1 MGFLSRPIQ
10 VESIQPRRGPEWHGP
25 GIFGPGAGLT
35 EPEAGREEDRS
46 VTDQDKGGRKGAAEE
61 RRPVSLFSAAIIVIA
76 NMIGI
81 GVFTT
86 LGFQVASLHSPF
98 AVLMLWVLGGVG
110 AFCGALCYGELGAMM
125 PRSGGEYTYLSNIYH
140 PAIGFLSGWVSM
152 VAGFAAPIAL
162 AAIALGEYAG
172 AIVPGVDKT
181 VIAVSIIVILSLVH
195 LTDVR
200 FGCHFQNLFTG
211 GKILL
216 IVAFIGLGFGVT
228 NPQTISLAPSR
239 SDLGSLFSPAFAISL
254 VYVFYAYSGWNSSS
268 YIAGEI
274 LKPERNLPIS
284 LFLGAAFVS
293 AVLLP
298 DQLYFSLYRAH
309 GRAGGSNRRG
319 LPVGEGHFRRPRGGA
334 IMTGLICLALISSL
348 SSLIMVG
355 PRVTQTMSEDLGSLR
370 FLAKRNARGAPVFA
384 IILQAVVAIFLTLTA
399 TFNAVLTYVGFTL
412 ALFASLTVLGVFVL
426 RGQAPGAAK
435 TFQDVGLPGDAGD
448 FSRAVRLDDRV
459 FIHRAAAA
467 FGVRPAD
474 RGLRTPVV
482 QAAGGHGAARRS
494 QGKIIEKSI
503 P

>member
-1 MGFLSRPIQ
+1 
-10 VESIQPRRGPEWHGP
+10 
-25 GIFGPGAGLT
+25 
-35 EPEAGREEDRS
+35 
-46 VTDQDKGGRKGAAEE
+46 VTDQDKGGIQNAAQE

-125 PRSGGEYTYLSNIYH
+125 PRSGGEYTYLSQIYH

-172 AIVPGVDKT
+172 AILPGLDKT
-181 VIAVSIIVILSLVH
+181 VIAVSIIVILSVVH
-195 LTDVR
+195 LTDVK

-216 IVAFIGLGFGVT
+216 IVAFIVLGFCVT
-228 NPQTISLAPSR
+228 NPQDISLTPSR
-239 SDLGSLFSPAFAISL
+239 SDLGAVFSPAFAISL

-274 LKPERNLPIS
+274 LRPERNLPIS

-293 AVLLP
+293 LCYCLINYIF
-298 DQLYFSLYRAH
+298 LYTVPMRELAGQIEVGYLSANSIF
-309 GRAGGSNRRG
+309 GR
-319 LPVGEGHFRRPRGGA
+319 RGGA
-334 IMTGLICLALISSL
+334 VMTALICLALISSL

-355 PRVTQTMSEDLGSLR
+355 PRVTQTMSEDIKSLR
-370 FLAKRNARGAPVFA
+370 FFARRNARGAPVFA
-384 IILQAVVAIFLTLTA
+384 IILQALVAIFLTLTA

-412 ALFASLTVLGVFVL
+412 ALFASLAVLGVMILRLRQPEAPRPFKTWGYPVTPAIFLVL
-426 RGQAPGAAK
+426 YGWMLCYLFIERPLPSICGLLTVASGLLLYKLLAAS
-435 TFQDVGLPGDAGD
+435 GL
-448 FSRAVRLDDRV
+448 
-459 FIHRAAAA
+459 
-467 FGVRPAD
+467 
-474 RGLRTPVV
+474 
-482 QAAGGHGAARRS
+482 RRS
-494 QGKIIEKSI
+494 QNKVVEKSI
-503 P
+503 R

>member
-1 MGFLSRPIQ
+1 
-10 VESIQPRRGPEWHGP
+10 
-25 GIFGPGAGLT
+25 
-35 EPEAGREEDRS
+35 
-46 VTDQDKGGRKGAAEE
+46 VTDQEQGGIQSARDEQ
-61 RRPVSLFSAAIIVIA
+61 RPVTLFSAAIIVIA
-76 NMIGI
+76 NMIGV

-125 PRSGGEYTYLSNIYH
+125 PRSGGEYTYLSHIYH
-140 PAIGFLSGWVSM
+140 PAVGFLSGWVSM

-172 AIVPGVDKT
+172 AILPGLDKT
-181 VIAVSIIVILSLVH
+181 VMAVSIIVILSVVH

-200 FGCHFQNLFTG
+200 FGVHFQNLFTG

-216 IVAFIGLGFGVT
+216 IVMFIVMGFFVA
-228 NPQTISLAPSR
+228 NPQNISLVPSR
-239 SDLGSLFSPAFAISL
+239 SDLGSMFSPAFAISL

-274 LKPERNLPIS
+274 LRPEKNLPIS

-293 AVLLP
+293 LCYCLLNYIF
-298 DQLYFSLYRAH
+298 LYTVPISEL
-309 GRAGGSNRRG
+309 AGQID
-319 LPVGEGHFRRPRGGA
+319 VGYLSAKSIFGQRGGTV
-334 IMTGLICLALISSL
+334 MTVLVCLALISSL

-355 PRVTQTMSEDLGSLR
+355 PRVTQTMCEDLPKLKSLAR
-370 FLAKRNARGAPVFA
+370 RNARGAPVYA
-384 IILQAVVAIFLTLTA
+384 IILQAGVAIFLTLTA

-426 RGQAPGAAK
+426 RLRHPDRPRPFK
-435 TFQDVGLPGDAGD
+435 TWGYPVTPAIFLLLYGWMLCYLFIERPLPSICGLLTVA
-448 FSRAVRLDDRV
+448 S
-459 FIHRAAAA
+459 
-467 FGVRPAD
+467 
-474 RGLRTPVV
+474 GLLLYKLLAT
-482 QAAGGHGAARRS
+482 GGLRRS
-494 QGKIIEKSI
+494 QDKVIGKSL

>member
-1 MGFLSRPIQ
+1 M
-10 VESIQPRRGPEWHGP
+10 
-25 GIFGPGAGLT
+25 T
-35 EPEAGREEDRS
+35 DR
-46 VTDQDKGGRKGAAEE
+46 DKGGIQGAPDEK
-61 RRPVSLFSAAIIVIA
+61 RPVTLFSAAIIVIA

-86 LGFQVASLHSPF
+86 LGLQVASLNSPF
-98 AVLMLWVLGGVG
+98 AVLMLWVLGGLG

-140 PAIGFLSGWVSM
+140 PAVGFLSGWVSM

-172 AIVPGVDKT
+172 AILPGIDKT
-181 VIAVSIIVILSLVH
+181 VIAVSIIVLLSLVH

-216 IVAFIGLGFGVT
+216 IGVFIVLGFFVM
-228 NPQTISLAPSR
+228 NPQNITLAPSR
-239 SDLGSLFSPAFAISL
+239 PDLGSMFSPGFAISL

-293 AVLLP
+293 LCYCLINYIF
-298 DQLYFSLYRAH
+298 LYTVPMSELS
-309 GRAGGSNRRG
+309 GQID
-319 LPVGEGHFRRPRGGA
+319 VGYLSAKAIFGQRGGA
-334 IMTGLICLALISSL
+334 MMTVLICLALISSL

-355 PRVTQTMSEDLGSLR
+355 PRVTQTMSEDMKSLR

-384 IILQAVVAIFLTLTA
+384 IVLQALVAIFLTLTA

-412 ALFASLTVLGVFVL
+412 ALFSSLTVLGVFIL
-426 RGQAPGAAK
+426 RRRHPHLKRPFK
-435 TFQDVGLPGDAGD
+435 TWGYPVTPAIFLLLYGWMICYLIIERPLPSVFGLLTVASG
-448 FSRAVRLDDRV
+448 LLLYKLL
-459 FIHRAAAA
+459 AAAEPS
-467 FGVRPAD
+467 RP
-474 RGLRTPVV
+474 
-482 QAAGGHGAARRS
+482 Q
-494 QGKIIEKSI
+494 EKVAEKAIS
-503 P
+503 